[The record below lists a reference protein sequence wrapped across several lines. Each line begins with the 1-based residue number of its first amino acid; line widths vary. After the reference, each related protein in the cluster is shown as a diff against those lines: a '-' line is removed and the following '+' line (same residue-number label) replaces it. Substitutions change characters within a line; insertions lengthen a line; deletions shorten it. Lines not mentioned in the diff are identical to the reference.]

1 MTSEMITRLIMQ
13 TSHAT
18 TEYVGAL
25 LPEES
30 RLMLVPVQPDEPWEA
45 FRQLRKAMRRTKT
58 ENALIGLYETDAP
71 IEHQADV
78 ISLESRRRAG

>member
-1 MTSEMITRLIMQ
+1 MASEMFPRRIMNSS
-13 TSHAT
+13 TAR

-25 LPEES
+25 FADEA
-30 RLMLVPVQPDEPWEA
+30 RLMLVPVTPDEPWEA
-45 FRQLRKAMRRTKT
+45 FRQLRKALRRTKKS
-58 ENALIGLYETDAP
+58 EPVIALYESDAP